1 MSRFSIVVLAS
12 LTIAFSASAQTKPA
26 PAPASA
32 SPMTPLERRAALS
45 IESVRN
51 SPLELRNLLFKMPKG
66 SDLHNHLY
74 GAIYAE
80 TWIRNAAEDNMCID
94 RSAIRGISNVYSRA
108 EGNPPV
114 CPPGKVRA
122 ADAFK
127 DQHLYDN
134 LVDAFSIRGFVPT
147 PGVTGHDH
155 FFNAFAQFGGIS
167 ESHLGE
173 WLDEVAT
180 RADRQN
186 IQYMEL
192 MHTPPFLGTVKAG
205 YGIGWKDDLSKF
217 RDALLATGQVAKDVA
232 TAKQQLDE
240 AEADRSKRERCGQP
254 DASSACRLEMRYLCQ
269 VLRGFP
275 KEQVFAHT
283 ILCFEIASADPRYVG
298 INMVMPEDGYY
309 SMTDYAEQMRMVGF
323 LHKLYPKVHITLHAG
338 EIAPPMVTYEGL
350 CCHIRLAVEAGA
362 ERIGHGVDVMWEQHP
377 HELLHEMAAKH
388 VMVEINLSSNDV
400 ILGVSGKDHPFPVYR
415 KFGVPVSFST
425 DDEGVSRI
433 DMTHEYVR
441 AVQTYDLKYLDLKQM
456 VRTGIEHIFVPG
468 ASLWAAPISAG
479 KSAAS
484 ETAARRTAAR
494 GENFTAPVAA
504 CAHDKLGAE
513 KPSSSCAAFLK
524 SSERA
529 QQQWELERRF
539 TEFESAL

>member
-1 MSRFSIVVLAS
+1 VALAILIIAMPVFSQSSREPN
-12 LTIAFSASAQTKPA
+12 PA
-26 PAPASA
+26 PAPQ
-32 SPMTPLERRAALS
+32 PVMTPLERRATLS
-45 IESVRN
+45 IESLRD
-51 SPLELRNLLFKMPKG
+51 SPPELRNLLLKMPKG

-80 TWIRNAAEDNMCID
+80 TWIQNAADDNMCID
-94 RSAIRGISNVYSRA
+94 RSAIRGTLNVYSPA
-108 EGNPPV
+108 EGNPPA
-114 CPPGKVRA
+114 CQSGKVPA
-122 ADAFK
+122 SDAFK
-127 DQHLYDN
+127 DQHLYDS
-134 LVDAFSIRGFVPT
+134 LVDAFSIRAFVAT

-167 ESHLGE
+167 ERHLGE
-173 WLDEVAT
+173 WLDEVAA

-186 IQYMEL
+186 VQYIEL

-205 YGIGWKDDLSKF
+205 YGIGWKDNLAEF
-217 RDALLATGQVAKDVA
+217 RDALKATGEVAKDVA
-232 TAKQQLDE
+232 TARKQLDE
-240 AEADRSKRERCGQP
+240 AEADRAKRQHCNEP
-254 DASSACRLEMRYLCQ
+254 AASPACRLTMRYLCQ

-298 INMVMPEDGYY
+298 INMVMPEDGYH

-323 LHKLYPKVHITLHAG
+323 LRRLYPKVHITLHAG
-338 EIAPPMVTYEGL
+338 EIAPPLVTYEGL
-350 CCHIRLAVEAGA
+350 CCHIRSAVREAGA
-362 ERIGHGVDVMWEQHP
+362 ERIGHGVDVLWEERP

-400 ILGVSGKDHPFPVYR
+400 ILGVSGQDHPFPVYR
-415 KFGVPVSFST
+415 KFGVPVSLST

-441 AVQTYDLKYLDLKQM
+441 AVRTYGLKYLDLKQM

-468 ASLWAAPISAG
+468 ASLWAAPDNFR
-479 KSAAS
+479 AAV
-484 ETAARRTAAR
+484 
-494 GENFTAPVAA
+494 GA
-504 CAHDKLGAE
+504 CVHDKLGSDQ
-513 KPSSSCAAFLK
+513 PSAACAAFLK

-529 QQQWELERRF
+529 QQQWELEGRF
-539 TEFESAL
+539 RAFESEL

>member
-1 MSRFSIVVLAS
+1 MSRFCAAVFAL
-12 LTIAFSASAQTKPA
+12 LTIAIPLFSQTKPA
-26 PAPASA
+26 AAPAM
-32 SPMTPLERRAALS
+32 SPSERRAALS
-45 IESVRN
+45 IESLRN
-51 SPLELRNLLFKMPKG
+51 SPLELRNLLLKMPKG

-74 GAIYAE
+74 GAVYAE
-80 TWIRNAAEDNMCID
+80 TWIRNAAEDGMCLD
-94 RSAIRGISNVYSRA
+94 TAAIAGTSRVYSRA
-108 EGNPPV
+108 EGNPPA
-114 CPPGKVRA
+114 CAPGKVPA

-134 LVDAFSIRGFVPT
+134 LVDAFSIRAFVPT

-155 FFNAFAQFGGIS
+155 FFNTFARFGGIS
-167 ESHLGE
+167 ENHLGE

-192 MHTPPFLGTVKAG
+192 MHTPPFAGTAKAG
-205 YGIGWKDDLSKF
+205 YEIGWKDDLAQF
-217 RDALLATGQVAKDVA
+217 REALLAKGAVSSDVA
-232 TAKQQLDE
+232 TARQQLDE
-240 AEADRSKRERCGQP
+240 AEADRAKRERCGQP

-269 VLRGFP
+269 ILRGFP

-283 ILCFEIASADPRYVG
+283 LLCFEIASADPRYVG

-309 SMTDYAEQMRMVGF
+309 SMNDYAQQMRMVGF
-323 LHKLYPKVHITLHAG
+323 LHKLYPQVHITLHAG

-350 CCHIRLAVEAGA
+350 CCHIRLAIEQAGA
-362 ERIGHGVDVMWEQHP
+362 ERIGHGVDVMFEERP

-441 AVQTYDLKYLDLKQM
+441 AVQTYDLKYLDLKRM
-456 VRTGIEHIFVPG
+456 VRTGMEHIFLPG
-468 ASLWAAPISAG
+468 ASLWAAAD
-479 KSAAS
+479 
-484 ETAARRTAAR
+484 
-494 GENFTAPVAA
+494 NFTVPVAA
-504 CAHDKLGAE
+504 CAQE
-513 KPSSSCAAFLK
+513 KIGSGRPSAACAKFLK

-529 QQQWELERRF
+529 EQQWQLERRF
-539 TEFESAL
+539 AEFESAL

>member
-1 MSRFSIVVLAS
+1 MSRLCVVLPAI
-12 LTIAFSASAQTKPA
+12 LAMAIAVFPQTQPVPAAAPRSA
-26 PAPASA
+26 
-32 SPMTPLERRAALS
+32 MTPLERRATLS
-45 IESVRN
+45 VESVRN
-51 SPLELRNLLFKMPKG
+51 SPLELRNLLLQMPKG

-80 TWIRNAAEDNMCID
+80 TWIQNAAEDNMCID
-94 RSAIRGISNVYSRA
+94 RSAIRGTLNVYSRA
-108 EGNPPV
+108 EGNPPT
-114 CPPGKVRA
+114 CSSGKVPA
-122 ADAFK
+122 SDAFH
-127 DQHLYDN
+127 DQHLYDS
-134 LVDAFSIRGFVPT
+134 LVDAFSIRAFVPT

-167 ESHLGE
+167 EKHLGE
-173 WLDEVAT
+173 WLDEVAL

-186 IQYMEL
+186 VQYIEL
-192 MHTPPFLGTVKAG
+192 MHTSPFLGTVKAG
-205 YGIGWKDDLSKF
+205 YGIGWKENLAQF
-217 RDALLATGQVAKDVA
+217 RDALLATGEVAKDVA
-232 TAKQQLDE
+232 TAKKQLDE
-240 AEADRSKRERCGQP
+240 AEAERAKRQHCAEP
-254 DASSACRLEMRYLCQ
+254 DASSACRLKMRYLCQ
-269 VLRGFP
+269 ILRGFP

-298 INMVMPEDGYY
+298 INMVMPEDGYH

-350 CCHIRLAVEAGA
+350 CCHIRLALDEAGA
-362 ERIGHGVDVMWEQHP
+362 ERIGHGVDVMWEQRP

-400 ILGVSGKDHPFPVYR
+400 ILGVSGKGHPFPVYR
-415 KFGVPVSFST
+415 KFRVPVSLST

-441 AVQTYDLKYLDLKQM
+441 AVLTYDLKYLDLKEM

-468 ASLWAAPISAG
+468 ASLWATPD
-479 KSAAS
+479 K
-484 ETAARRTAAR
+484 
-494 GENFTAPVAA
+494 FLAPVAA
-504 CAHDKLGAE
+504 CAHDKLGSD
-513 KPSSSCAAFLK
+513 KPSSACAAFLK

-529 QQQWELERRF
+529 RQQWELERRF
-539 TEFESAL
+539 EAFESQL

>member
-1 MSRFSIVVLAS
+1 MQISAALVQRRDGFDMSRLCVVVFAILANA
-12 LTIAFSASAQTKPA
+12 IAAFSQSRPA
-26 PAPASA
+26 PARAPAPRSA
-32 SPMTPLERRAALS
+32 MTPVERRATLS
-45 IESVRN
+45 IESVRD
-51 SPLELRNLLFKMPKG
+51 SPLELRNLLLKMPKG

-80 TWIRNAAEDNMCID
+80 TWIRNAAEDSMCVD
-94 RSAIRGISNVYSRA
+94 RSAIRGTLNVYSPA
-108 EGNPPV
+108 EGDPPA
-114 CPPGKVRA
+114 CPSGKVPA
-122 ADAFK
+122 SDAFK
-127 DQHLYDN
+127 DQHLYDS
-134 LVDAFSIRGFVPT
+134 LVDAFSIRAFVAT

-167 ESHLGE
+167 ERHLGE
-173 WLDEVAT
+173 WLDEVAA

-186 IQYMEL
+186 VQYMEL
-192 MHTPPFLGTVKAG
+192 MHTAPFLGTVKAG
-205 YGIGWKDDLSKF
+205 NRIGWKDNLAQF
-217 RDALLATGQVAKDVA
+217 RDALLETGEVAKEVA
-232 TAKQQLDE
+232 TARKQLDE
-240 AEADRSKRERCGQP
+240 AEADRAKLEHCAQP
-254 DASSACRLEMRYLCQ
+254 DASPACRLEMRYLCQ

-283 ILCFEIASADPRYVG
+283 ILCFEMASVDPRYVG
-298 INMVMPEDGYY
+298 INMVMPEDGYH

-323 LHKLYPKVHITLHAG
+323 LHRLYPKVHITLHAG
-338 EIAPPMVTYEGL
+338 EIAPPLVTYEGL
-350 CCHIRLAVEAGA
+350 CCHIRLAVEQAGA
-362 ERIGHGVDVMWEQHP
+362 ERIGHGVDVMWEQRP

-415 KFGVPVSFST
+415 KFGVPISLST

-468 ASLWAAPISAG
+468 ASLWAAPD
-479 KSAAS
+479 
-484 ETAARRTAAR
+484 R
-494 GENFTAPVAA
+494 FVAPVAA
-504 CAHDKLGAE
+504 CVHDKLGSD
-513 KPSSSCAAFLK
+513 KPSAACAAFLK

-529 QQQWELERRF
+529 RQQWELERRF
-539 TEFESAL
+539 LAFESEL

>member
-1 MSRFSIVVLAS
+1 MSRSSAVVLAVV
-12 LTIAFSASAQTKPA
+12 TIAIPASSQTKPA
-26 PAPASA
+26 PARAPAPVPASV
-32 SPMTPLERRAALS
+32 STMTPLEKRATLS

-51 SPLELRNLLFKMPKG
+51 SPLELRNLLVKMPKG

-80 TWIRNAAEDNMCID
+80 TWIRNAAEDNMCLD
-94 RSAIRGISNVYSRA
+94 PTAIRGSGPVYSRGD
-108 EGNPPV
+108 GNPPS
-114 CPPGKVRA
+114 CAAGKVPA
-122 ADAFK
+122 SDAFK
-127 DQHLYDN
+127 NQHLYDDLIN
-134 LVDAFSIRGFVPT
+134 AFSIRSFVPT
-147 PGVTGHDH
+147 PGVTAHDH
-155 FFNAFAQFGGIS
+155 FFNTFARFGGIS
-167 ESHLGE
+167 EKHLGE

-186 IQYMEL
+186 VHYLEL

-205 YGIGWKDDLSKF
+205 YGIGWKDDLAQF
-217 RDALLATGQVAKDVA
+217 RDALLATGEVAKDVA
-232 TAKQQLDE
+232 TARKQLDE
-240 AEADRSKRERCGQP
+240 AEADRAKRERCVQP
-254 DASSACRLEMRYLCQ
+254 DASSACRLKMRYLCQ
-269 VLRGFP
+269 ILRGFP

-298 INMVMPEDGYY
+298 INMVMPEDGYH

-350 CCHIRLAVEAGA
+350 CCHIRLAVEEAGA
-362 ERIGHGVDVMWEQHP
+362 ERIGHGVDIMYEQRP
-377 HELLHEMAAKH
+377 HELLKEMAAKH
-388 VMVEINLSSNDV
+388 VMVEINLSSNDL

-433 DMTHEYVR
+433 DLANEYVR

-468 ASLWAAPISAG
+468 ASLWAAPDKFS
-479 KSAAS
+479 
-484 ETAARRTAAR
+484 
-494 GENFTAPVAA
+494 APVAA
-504 CAHDKLGAE
+504 CAHDKLGSD
-513 KPSSSCAAFLK
+513 KPSAACTAFLN

-539 TEFESAL
+539 QAFESQL